1 VREIPRGR
9 PQLEQ
14 MMKKKVKVRYGKK
27 KRKKQS

>member
-1 VREIPRGR
+1 MRRGR
-9 PQLEQ
+9 TQLEQ